1 MSFYE
6 EAAASINQEQSASRS
21 AELPSTTAFSS
32 AAMQQS
38 KTSAPYYPEKAQL
51 QTSWKFPLT
60 TSPGSGIGLG
70 VSSNSET
77 SPSVTPMT
85 SPTASNQYS
94 QSSTNVE
101 SALPGM
107 QVPRS
112 EAEIRAASIQAWLD
126 SPDEDT
132 SDDPMDQDIPLHAV
146 PSLAANLSVVP
157 SDIMM
162 SGRSN
167 SNSSLDLAIHLTMD
181 KVKRVSDKPELGE
194 TVKTLS
200 MSYDDEEGQPD
211 VAGGFRVSGK
221 SVKPLE
227 VTRKRLEGADDAADQ
242 SRLGSPLPSASSRAS
257 SPRKAARELSPVK
270 VQSSPAK
277 SSTGTG
283 VPKKER
289 ISNSRAELKNGKFSL
304 GCGCGPK
311 DDRKTMVQCDGCEDW
326 YHLHCL
332 GLRSNA
338 QELTD
343 DTWYCST
350 CDLRRKDERDAA
362 QEAAAHVATS
372 GEESYPSPDSPSKRS
387 LDLANP
393 PSFLR
398 RPEAPSTPKVAPS
411 VREPTFS
418 HSATPKAGFTRSFE
432 DAHLVPAPVAQGRIL
447 PTTPHQPSSAS
458 SQQTGSWHSGHDRSH
473 SLSRQY
479 APVTPRLGGLT
490 SSAFTPAPTVLRRAS
505 GAGHEGLWAN
515 YAPSTPSNAATAA
528 QTHGRRLSK
537 HFRTPS
543 GMAAAAFH
551 WEELG
556 APSSSS
562 SSSRSSSYHPK
573 AGGIGL
579 LSAGMDEDTE
589 KARQWGLFYSGGMVP
604 AASAS
609 AALQAQTLLGDPLM
623 QHGPAFGHSHAP
635 HHAAPDFLPPLDPEE
650 AARQRFL
657 ELNSTPKRYHDPQ
670 RFPTL
675 MWD

>member
-1 MSFYE
+1 MTLSISMGGKACITTPRTELQGFDFGSGSQQAMPPAGQSVKRPAEMVRSSSQANLSSVAGRMSRPAAFMPPSLVRSNTLDSHYFAQIQQKQPPPTAAMSFYE

-162 SGRSN
+162 SGRFN

-372 GEESYPSPDSPSKRS
+372 ER
-387 LDLANP
+387 NP
-393 PSFLR
+393 IHHPTLR
-398 RPEAPSTPKVAPS
+398 RNVRSTW
-411 VREPTFS
+411 
-418 HSATPKAGFTRSFE
+418 
-432 DAHLVPAPVAQGRIL
+432 RIL
-447 PTTPHQPSSAS
+447 PPSCADQKHPQHQRWHLRYENLPSPTRLLRKQAS
-458 SQQTGSWHSGHDRSH
+458 LA
-473 SLSRQY
+473 LSRMLIWFLLLLLKEGFSRLHRTSPPRHLRSRQ
-479 APVTPRLGGLT
+479 AP
-490 SSAFTPAPTVLRRAS
+490 
-505 GAGHEGLWAN
+505 
-515 YAPSTPSNAATAA
+515 
-528 QTHGRRLSK
+528 
-537 HFRTPS
+537 
-543 GMAAAAFH
+543 
-551 WEELG
+551 
-556 APSSSS
+556 
-562 SSSRSSSYHPK
+562 
-573 AGGIGL
+573 GIQ
-579 LSAGMDEDTE
+579 DTIDLIPC
-589 KARQWGLFYSGGMVP
+589 RGSM
-604 AASAS
+604 
-609 AALQAQTLLGDPLM
+609 LQ
-623 QHGPAFGHSHAP
+623 
-635 HHAAPDFLPPLDPEE
+635 
-650 AARQRFL
+650 
-657 ELNSTPKRYHDPQ
+657 
-670 RFPTL
+670 
-675 MWD
+675 